1 MTNQTL
7 SALSEKYLALVAA
20 ENCGALDEEESND
33 RMTDC
38 LIEAGIEWED
48 FIEYLEDKDII

>member
-7 SALSEKYLALVAA
+7 SALSEKYLSLVAA
-20 ENCGALDEEESND
+20 ENCGALHEEESND

-38 LIEAGIEWED
+38 LMEAGIEWDD
-48 FIEYLEDKDII
+48 FIEYLEDKGII

>member
-7 SALSEKYLALVAA
+7 SVLSEKYLSLVEA
-20 ENCGALDEEESND
+20 ENCGALNEEESND

-38 LIEAGIEWED
+38 LMEAGIEWDD
-48 FIEYLEDKDII
+48 FIEYLEDKGII

>member
-7 SALSEKYLALVAA
+7 SVLSEKYLALVAA
-20 ENCGALDEEESND
+20 DNCGALHEEESND

-38 LIEAGIEWED
+38 LMKAGIEWED
-48 FIEYLEDKDII
+48 FIEYLEDKGII

>member
-7 SALSEKYLALVAA
+7 STLSETYLALVAA
-20 ENCGALDEEESND
+20 ENCGALHEEESND

-38 LIEAGIEWED
+38 LDEAGIEWDD
-48 FIEYLEDKDII
+48 FIEFLEGGCII

>member
-20 ENCGALDEEESND
+20 ENCGALHEEESND

-38 LIEAGIEWED
+38 LIKAGIEWD
-48 FIEYLEDKDII
+48 DIIEYMEDEGII